1 MHDCAGVSDHDLLYS
16 KMSLDPAAQSAG
28 PAFPAASSNRS
39 QLQEPA
45 LPRQQSSFVKP
56 RRPTGHRQ
64 GQCYCLI
71 VVIELNLQI

>member
-28 PAFPAASSNRS
+28 PAFPAASSNRT

-45 LPRQQSSFVKP
+45 PAPPTELVCEASKTN
-56 RRPTGHRQ
+56 RPQTRSVLLL
-64 GQCYCLI
+64 YCR
-71 VVIELNLQI
+71 N